1 MNVTVLRE
9 SWQPHPLAWI
19 HRSEARLFAEELR
32 HVGYAVRLAQFR
44 DDSLSDLAPTPSCS
58 PPCRR

>member
-19 HRSEARLFAEELR
+19 HRAEARFFAKEL
-32 HVGYAVRLAQFR
+32 
-44 DDSLSDLAPTPSCS
+44 
-58 PPCRR
+58 